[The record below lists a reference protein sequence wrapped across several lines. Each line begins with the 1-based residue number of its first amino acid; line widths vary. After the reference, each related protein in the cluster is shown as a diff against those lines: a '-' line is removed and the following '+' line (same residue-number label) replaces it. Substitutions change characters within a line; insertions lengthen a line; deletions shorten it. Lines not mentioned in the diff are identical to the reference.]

1 MPNAV
6 AFPPFY
12 RQDTNSNRS
21 QVACKFTLHLAELE
35 LKSRAVCLRRLNF
48 ILCRKAV
55 NWGSVETL
63 PWDAAM
69 GAAFSGASALEETPG
84 PLWGPTMHLDNR
96 SVDAE
101 LGRGASLT
109 PAGNQLSP
117 WSVRFNYPYLSLNN
131 CKCYCWSHKLSHP
144 LKTSRHFPDSVLST
158 GRETMLLMSQEPTA
172 IWTPV
177 LCRLC
182 DILKYPICGFLFV
195 SCWQKKKKKKG
206 SWLSGCH
213 PEKGRVRANG
223 QNLSL
228 GSWETLGNFLNLSG
242 LLSCCVS
249 SASVSGGKWKVWR

>member
-1 MPNAV
+1 MPNDV

-55 NWGSVETL
+55 NRGSVETL

-69 GAAFSGASALEETPG
+69 GAAFSGASGLEESPG

-117 WSVRFNYPYLSLNN
+117 WSVRFNYPYLSLKN

-177 LCRLC
+177 LYRLC

-195 SCWQKKKKKKG
+195 SCWQKKKG
-206 SWLSGCH
+206 SWLSGCP
-213 PEKGRVRANG
+213 PEKERVRANG

-249 SASVSGGKWKVWR
+249 SASVSGGKWEVWR